1 MSFHRNLNNVDAFS
15 TTNWL
20 LISKFL
26 NFKENAFSPLKK
38 EFDIVVIGSGIGGLV
53 SALILAKEG
62 LKVCVLEKNNQYGG
76 NLQTFS
82 RDKLIFDTGV
92 HYLGG
97 LSEGQ
102 NLHQFFSYLEI
113 MDDLELQKMDENGYD
128 KITFGDDETE
138 YPHAQGYGNFV
149 DQLSK
154 HFPDE
159 RENLENYC
167 EEIQRVCSHFP
178 RYNVVRNDNYNEE
191 ILHLNTKRLIESIT
205 SNKKLQS
212 VLLGSNFLYAGD
224 SENVPFYVHALTV
237 NSYIQS
243 AYKCIKGGSQIS
255 KLLIRKLREY
265 GADVFKHAE
274 VSELVFNENQELF
287 AVKTKH
293 GKKFLAKK
301 FISNI
306 EIRSIIKLIGEDRLK
321 KSFLNRVLSWEPV
334 SSCFSVYFVLKPQAI
349 RNFNYNIYHYSS
361 EEMVWNAY
369 RYDKKSWP
377 ETYMLSSTQSKI
389 YPEFAESL
397 TAISYMDFEEVKEW
411 GNTFNT
417 IADEHERGE
426 LYEQFKLKKAE
437 KMIEA
442 LEKKIPDLR
451 TAIKNVYTSSP
462 LSYRDYIG
470 SFEGNMY
477 GYTKSS
483 ENPLKTMVSPRTK
496 IDNLFLTG
504 QSVNMHGILGCTIG
518 AFNTCAE
525 ILGKEKLD
533 ERLTQMINGNERI

>member
-1 MSFHRNLNNVDAFS
+1 
-15 TTNWL
+15 
-20 LISKFL
+20 
-26 NFKENAFSPLKK
+26 LKK
-38 EFDIVVIGSGIGGLV
+38 EYDILVIGSGLGGLV

-97 LSEGQ
+97 LSKGQ
-102 NLHQFFSYLEI
+102 NLHQYFSYLEI
-113 MDDLELQKMDENGYD
+113 MDDLEIQQMDEDGYD
-128 KITFGDDETE
+128 KITFGDDEIE
-138 YPHAQGYGNFV
+138 YPHAQGYDNFV
-149 DQLSK
+149 EQLSQY
-154 HFPDE
+154 FPDE
-159 RENLENYC
+159 RENLEDYC
-167 EEIQRVCSHFP
+167 EEIQRVCSQFP
-178 RYNVVRNDNYNEE
+178 RYNVVGKDNYNEE
-191 ILHLNTKRLIESIT
+191 ILHLNTKRFIESIT
-205 SNKKLQS
+205 SNQKLQS

-224 SENVPFYVHALTV
+224 SENIPFYVHALTV

-255 KLLIRKLREY
+255 KLLIRKLRQY
-265 GADVFKHAE
+265 GAEVHKHAE
-274 VSELVFNENQELF
+274 VSEFIFNENNTLTG
-287 AVKTKH
+287 AKTKS
-293 GKKFLAKK
+293 GKEYSAKQI
-301 FISNI
+301 ISNI
-306 EIRSIIKLIGEDRLK
+306 EIRSTIKLIGEAYLK

-334 SSCFSVYFVLKPQAI
+334 PSCFSVYFVLKSQSIP
-349 RNFNYNIYHYSS
+349 NFNYNIYHYSS
-361 EEMVWNAY
+361 EELVWNAY
-369 RYDKKSWP
+369 QYKKENWP
-377 ETYMLSSTQSKI
+377 ETYMLSSTQSKHD
-389 YPEFAESL
+389 PEFAESL

-411 GNTFNT
+411 EKTVNTV
-417 IADEHERGE
+417 ADEHERGKQ
-426 LYEQFKLKKAE
+426 YEKFKLEKAE

-451 TAIKNVYTSSP
+451 DSIKKIYTSSP

-477 GYTKSS
+477 GYAKSS

-496 IDNLFLTG
+496 INNLFLTG

-525 ILGKEKLD
+525 MLGKNLID
-533 ERLTQMINGNERI
+533 DRLTQMINKNKSEE

>member
-1 MSFHRNLNNVDAFS
+1 M
-15 TTNWL
+15 
-20 LISKFL
+20 
-26 NFKENAFSPLKK
+26 KK
-38 EFDIVVIGSGIGGLV
+38 EFDILVIGSGLGGLV

-62 LKVCVLEKNNQYGG
+62 MKVCVLEKNNQYGG

-102 NLHQFFSYLEI
+102 NLYQYFSYLEI
-113 MDDLELQKMDENGYD
+113 MNDLDLQKMDENGYD
-128 KITFGDDETE
+128 KITFGDDEIE
-138 YPHAQGYGNFV
+138 YPHAQGYKNFV
-149 DQLSK
+149 EQLSVY
-154 HFPDE
+154 FPEE

-167 EEIQRVCSHFP
+167 EEIQRVCNNFP
-178 RYNVVRNDNYNEE
+178 RYNVVGKDYYNEE
-191 ILHLNTKRLIESIT
+191 ILHLNTKRFIESIT
-205 SNKKLQS
+205 SDKRLQS

-243 AYKCIKGGSQIS
+243 AYKCVKGGSQIS
-255 KLLIRKLREY
+255 KLLIKKLRER
-265 GADVFKHAE
+265 GAEVHKHSE
-274 VSELVFNENQELF
+274 VSELIFNEKNRLSG
-287 AVKTKH
+287 VKTKA
-293 GKKFLAKK
+293 GKEYFSKQ

-306 EIRSIIKLIGEDRLK
+306 EVRSMIRLIGEERLK

-334 SSCFSVYFVLKPQAI
+334 SSCFSVYLVLKSQTIP
-349 RNFNYNIYHYSS
+349 NYNYNIYHYSS
-361 EEMVWNAY
+361 EELVWNAY
-369 RYDKKSWP
+369 QYDEKNWP
-377 ETYMLSSTQSKI
+377 ETYMLSFTQSKH
-389 YPEFAESL
+389 YPDFAESI
-397 TAISYMDFEEVKEW
+397 TAISYMDFDEVKQWE
-411 GNTFNT
+411 NTFNT
-417 IADEHERGE
+417 VTDEDERGE
-426 LYEQFKLKKAE
+426 LYDQFKREKAD
-437 KMIEA
+437 KMITA

-451 TAIKNVYTSSP
+451 ASIKRIYTSSP

-470 SFEGNMY
+470 SFNGNMY
-477 GYTKSS
+477 GYIKSS

-525 ILGKEKLD
+525 ILGKDVIDEKLTQLINKNKGG
-533 ERLTQMINGNERI
+533 ERK

>member
-1 MSFHRNLNNVDAFS
+1 M
-15 TTNWL
+15 
-20 LISKFL
+20 
-26 NFKENAFSPLKK
+26 KK
-38 EFDIVVIGSGIGGLV
+38 EFDILVIGSGMGGLV
-53 SALILAKEG
+53 SALVLAKEG

-97 LSEGQ
+97 LSKGQ
-102 NLHQFFSYLEI
+102 NLHQYFSYLGI
-113 MDDLELQKMDENGYD
+113 MDEFQLHKMDENGYD

-138 YPHAQGYGNFV
+138 YPHAQGYRNFV
-149 DQLSK
+149 EQLSK
-154 HFPDE
+154 YFPEEKD
-159 RENLENYC
+159 NLEDYC
-167 EEIQRVCSHFP
+167 EEIQRVCSQFP
-178 RYNVVRNDNYNEE
+178 RYNLVGKDNYNEE
-191 ILHLNTKRLIESIT
+191 ILHLNTKRFIESLT

-255 KLLIRKLREY
+255 KLLIRRLREY
-265 GADVFKHAE
+265 GAEVHKHAE
-274 VSELVFNENQELF
+274 VSEFIFDENNMLSG
-287 AVKTKH
+287 VKTSE
-293 GKKFLAKK
+293 GKEYFTKK

-306 EIRSIIKLIGEDRLK
+306 EIRTTLKLLGEERLK
-321 KSFLNRVLSWEPV
+321 KSFINRIVSWEPV
-334 SSCFSVYFVLKPQAI
+334 PSCFSVYLVMKPQSFQ
-349 RNFNYNIYHYSS
+349 NFNYNIYHFAT

-369 RYDKKSWP
+369 RYQKDKWP
-377 ETYMLSSTQSKI
+377 ETYMLSSTESKQN
-389 YPEFAESL
+389 PGFAESL
-397 TAISYMDFEEVKEW
+397 TAISYMDFLEVEEWKE
-411 GNTFNT
+411 TFNT
-417 IADEHERGE
+417 VADEHERGA
-426 LYEQFKLKKAE
+426 LYEKFKLEKAE
-437 KMIEA
+437 KMIDA
-442 LEKKIPDLR
+442 LEKKFPDLR
-451 TAIKNVYTSSP
+451 KSIKCFYTSSP

-470 SFEGNMY
+470 SFNGNMY
-477 GYTKSS
+477 GYMKSS

-525 ILGKEKLD
+525 ILGKELID
-533 ERLTQMINGNERI
+533 ERLTQLINKNKGEK